1 MNWWSSLPAAAQP
14 QGAQQGSPYGS
25 IFMMLLIVGVFYFL
39 VFMPARRR
47 QKKHQE
53 MIDALKTGDRVVTTG
68 GIFGT
73 VTAVEDHKI
82 QLRIASEV
90 KIDVAKSAVAAL
102 AEKPE

>member
-1 MNWWSSLPAAAQP
+1 MTSWGVIPAAAAP
-14 QGAQQGSPYGS
+14 PGAQQGSPFGS

-53 MIDALKTGDRVVTTG
+53 MIDALKAGDRVVTNG

-73 VTAVEDHKI
+73 VTAVEDQKI
-82 QLRIASEV
+82 QLRVAPEV
-90 KIDVAKSAVAAL
+90 KIDIAKSAVAGF

>member
-1 MNWWSSLPAAAQP
+1 MTWWTAIPAAATP
-14 QGAQQGSPYGS
+14 QGGSQGGAFGS

-53 MIDALKTGDRVVTTG
+53 MIDALKTGDRVVTNG

-73 VTAVEDHKI
+73 VTAVEENKI
-82 QLRIASEV
+82 QLRIAPEV
-90 KIDVAKSAVAAL
+90 KIDVAKSAVAGL
-102 AEKPE
+102 GD

>member
-1 MNWWSSLPAAAQP
+1 MTWWSAIPALAPP
-14 QGAQQGSPYGS
+14 QGAQQGSAFGS

-53 MIDALKTGDRVVTTG
+53 LIDALKTGDRVVTNG

-73 VTAVEDHKI
+73 VTAVEEHKI
-82 QLRIASEV
+82 QLRIAPEV
-90 KIDVAKSAVAAL
+90 KIDVAKSAVAGL
-102 AEKPE
+102 AE

>member
-1 MNWWSSLPAAAQP
+1 MNGWSALPAMAAP
-14 QGAQQGSPYGS
+14 QGGQQGSPYGG
-25 IFMMLLIVGVFYFL
+25 IVMMLLIVGVFYFL

-53 MIDALKTGDRVVTTG
+53 MIDALKTGDRVVTNG

-73 VTAVEDHKI
+73 VTAVDDLKI

-90 KIDVAKSAVAAL
+90 KIDVAKSAIAGL
-102 AEKPE
+102 AEKAD